1 MLTAVFSREEEASD
15 AKLFSFV
22 KINETGIFDS
32 NIQVTCR
39 LNQSVGDL
47 QVYQVQ
53 LHRNKEQVEF

>member
-15 AKLFSFV
+15 ANLFSFV
-22 KINETGIFDS
+22 KINETEVFYS
-32 NIQVTCR
+32 NIHVTCR

>member
-22 KINETGIFDS
+22 KINETEVFDS